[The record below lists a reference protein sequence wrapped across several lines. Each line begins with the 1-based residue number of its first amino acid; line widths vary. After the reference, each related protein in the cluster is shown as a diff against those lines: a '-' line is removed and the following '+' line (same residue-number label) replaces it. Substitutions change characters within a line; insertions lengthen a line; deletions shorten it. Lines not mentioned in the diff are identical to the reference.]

1 MIVKNSTGNMY
12 LYHQE
17 DLKKQGISFTLT
29 YTVEFT
35 QCQKCYNE
43 LMNRGI
49 YDNLKKIEF
58 NNIEESV
65 NFLIKLSDNERE
77 LPVLHYQLNL
87 QLKINDL
94 IVLEDS
100 IVTFNYTDST
110 CEKLRNLKF
119 DNEIMSSEIK
129 HHVAFLEQYNANES
143 FKEFKKA
150 NKL

>member
-17 DLKKQGISFTLT
+17 DLKKQGIKFELT

-35 QCQKCYNE
+35 QNKMHYNE
-43 LMNRGI
+43 LMSKGI
-49 YDNLKKIEF
+49 YDNLNKVVY

-65 NFLIKLSDNERE
+65 NFLIKLSDDERE
-77 LPVLHYQLNL
+77 LPVLYYQLNL

-100 IVTFNYTDST
+100 IATFNYTDST
-110 CEKLRNLKF
+110 CNKLKNLKF
-119 DNEIMSSEIK
+119 DNEIMSNEIK
-129 HHVAFLEQYNANES
+129 HYVAFLEQYKANDG